1 MDEALARVE
10 KDIAV
15 LQQAIADSDRLTQRI
30 FTEHEKALALALAAL
45 TQNAQHGDRS
55 RGMWLAMGVAALPGL
70 AALAAY
76 LLKHG
81 G

>member
-1 MDEALARVE
+1 MDETLARVE

-45 TQNAQHGDRS
+45 TQTSQHQEQNK
-55 RGMWLAMGVAALPGL
+55 GMIVAMAAAAVPGL
-70 AALAAY
+70 IALGLA

-81 G
+81 